1 MPGRMGT
8 DTASVKGLQ
17 VVKILPE
24 QNLVLVKG
32 AVPGPAGGLVAICKR
47 G

>member
-1 MPGRMGT
+1 MGT
-8 DTASVKGLQ
+8 DRATVKGLQ

-32 AVPGPAGGLVAICKR
+32 AVPGPAGSVVTISKR